1 MRILRKGMRGQ
12 EILDLQARLSVV
24 LGFDLEPSGIF
35 DTNTERAIMAHQQRS
50 VGPHGQPLDVDGVV
64 GDLTWW
70 SLLVTDQ
77 SEAFHTQEHARI
89 GQTRGPL
96 SDMTLAVA
104 VEEARA
110 GAREIGANNAGPFVE
125 KYLRREDKPGAWCAG
140 FASWCIHE
148 AAARLDVTPPA
159 PYKLTARGLQRELQP
174 LRKGE
179 EPMGGDLVFWWRVAP
194 DSWQGHVEIVSG
206 FSDGIL
212 WTIGGNR
219 GAFPAPVRQFSYV
232 LSREE
237 KFLGFARLE

>member
-1 MRILRKGMRGQ
+1 MKTLRKGMRGH

-24 LGFDLEPSGIF
+24 LGFELEPTGVF
-35 DTNTERAIMAHQQRS
+35 DTATERAVMAHQQRS
-50 VGPHGQPLDVDGVV
+50 VGPHGQPLAVDGVV
-64 GDLTWW
+64 GPLTLW

-77 SEAFHTQEHARI
+77 TAAFSTQEHARI

-104 VEEARA
+104 IEESRA
-110 GAREIGANNAGPFVE
+110 GAREIGANNSGPFVE
-125 KYLRREDKPGAWCAG
+125 KYLRNNGKPGAWCAG
-140 FASWCIHE
+140 FASWCIRE
-148 AAARLDVTPPA
+148 AAERLGVTPP

-174 LRKGE
+174 LGKGE
-179 EPMGGDLVFWWRVAP
+179 DPMGGDLVFWWRVAP

-206 FSDGIL
+206 FADGIL